1 MAQINQPTITLSL
14 DEASAL
20 STFFISAQPFPD
32 YVKMLR
38 AQAESGPEYMKH
50 QGVEADALIS
60 IAKAVHKVRGLSF
73 PSLEAHEAAVKHK
86 PVTP

>member
-20 STFFISAQPFPD
+20 STFLISAQPFPD

-38 AQAESGPEYMKH
+38 KNAESGSEYMKH
-50 QGVEADALIS
+50 HGIEADTLVS

-73 PSLEAHEAAVKHK
+73 PSLEVHEAAVKHK
-86 PVTP
+86 SLTP